1 MWTKLNLARLAPG
14 LASLLDYRR
23 EWWRADLRA
32 GLSVAAVALPV
43 AIAYAALAGVS
54 PIAGLYS
61 CILPML
67 VYALFGSS
75 RQLMIGPDAATCAVI
90 AAVVTPLA
98 AGDPVRH
105 WQLVVVLT
113 LMTGIWCLLGSRLRF
128 GTLADFLSQPILMG
142 LLNGVAITIMVG
154 QLARIFGFHYA
165 DRGLIERLANSFE
178 YLRQMHGPTVGISL
192 LTLLCLL
199 LLRRWQPAWPGT
211 LLVMAACA
219 LLSFGLDLQQFEVQT
234 LGPLASGL
242 PNVQWSAFPPSLLRE
257 LVMPS
262 LNLALVSFVSMMLT
276 ARSFAAK
283 RDYEIDAD
291 QEFRALGLA
300 NIAAAFSQGF
310 AISGAASRTAVN
322 DAAGGMSQMVSVVAA
337 LAIGSVTFFL
347 VTPLQYIP
355 LATLG
360 VVLLVSAASLTDF
373 PSLWALRRSDPGAFA
388 LAWITLLAVL
398 TVGVM
403 PGIALAVL
411 LGLFQ
416 FLRSMMRPSDQLLG
430 VDASGVVHALGHN
443 RGIHAIPHVVV
454 YRFNASLSY
463 FNAPYFKRR
472 VLASLRQAPQPPSLI
487 IVDAVSCFSH
497 LDISVMSMLADL
509 QRALQ
514 QQGCRL
520 WLAGRRTTLTRWL
533 HLAGIEQGD
542 EGIRLCSDL
551 YSAIRRVTNEQA
563 LNSATAQDKPAAP
576 ESAAPE
582 SVAPGSAAPGS
593 EEPPLSS

>member
-1 MWTKLNLARLAPG
+1 MRSKWHLDRLAPG
-14 LASLLDYRR
+14 LVSLLDYRR
-23 EWWRADLRA
+23 EWWLADLRA

-54 PIAGLYS
+54 PLAGLYS

-105 WQLVVVLT
+105 WQLVVILT

-154 QLARIFGFHYA
+154 QLARISGFHYNE
-165 DRGLIERLANSFE
+165 RGLIERLLHSLD
-178 YLRQMHGPTVGISL
+178 YLGQVHAPTAAVSL
-192 LTLLCLL
+192 LTLLVWL
-199 LLRRWQPAWPGT
+199 LLRRWRPTWPAT
-211 LLVMAACA
+211 LLVMAASVM
-219 LLSFGLDLQQFEVQT
+219 LSSGADLQQFGVMT

-242 PNVQWSAFPPSLLRE
+242 PNVEWSGFPPSLLRE

-276 ARSFAAK
+276 VRSFAAK
-283 RDYEIDAD
+283 GDYEIDAD

-300 NIAAAFSQGF
+300 NIAAAASQGF
-310 AISGAASRTAVN
+310 AVSGAASRTAVN

-337 LAIGSVTFFL
+337 VAIGSVTFFL
-347 VTPLQYIP
+347 VTPLQFIP
-355 LATLG
+355 MATLG
-360 VVLLVSAASLTDF
+360 VILLVSAGSLTDF
-373 PSLWALRRSDPGAFA
+373 RGLWALRRTDPGAFV
-388 LAWITLLAVL
+388 LAWITLVAVL
-398 TVGVM
+398 LVGVM

-416 FLRSMMRPSDQLLG
+416 FLRTMMRPSDQLLG
-430 VDASGVVHALGHN
+430 VDASGVVHALGHHK
-443 RGIHAIPHVVV
+443 GIHAIPHVVV

-472 VLASLRQAPQPPSLI
+472 VLASLRHAPQPPSLI

-533 HLAGIEQGD
+533 HLAGIKQGD

-563 LNSATAQDKPAAP
+563 MSQLQQEERPP
-576 ESAAPE
+576 ELPK
-582 SVAPGSAAPGS
+582 V
-593 EEPPLSS
+593 PPLSSWDAGTDATEGPDRSG

>member
-1 MWTKLNLARLAPG
+1 MWTKLNLSRLAPG
-14 LASLLDYRR
+14 LVVLLAYRR
-23 EWWRADLRA
+23 EWWRSDLRA

-54 PIAGLYS
+54 PMAGLYS
-61 CILPML
+61 CMLPML

-75 RQLMIGPDAATCAVI
+75 RQLMVGPDAATCAVI

-98 AGDPVRH
+98 AGDPARH

-128 GTLADFLSQPILMG
+128 GTLADFLSRPILMG
-142 LLNGVAITIMVG
+142 LLNGVALTIMVG
-154 QLARIFGFHYA
+154 QLARILGFRYE
-165 DRGLIERLANSFE
+165 DRGLIERLVHSLD
-178 YLRQMHGPTVGISL
+178 YLTQTHLPTLGISM
-192 LTLLCLL
+192 LTLLGMVLIRR
-199 LLRRWQPAWPGT
+199 LRPQWPST
-211 LLVMAACA
+211 LMAMVGCM
-219 LLSFGLDLQQFEVQT
+219 LLSYVLDLDRHQVLT
-234 LGPLASGL
+234 LGPLANGL
-242 PNVQWSAFPPSLLRE
+242 PSIHWLEFPPSLLRE
-257 LVMPS
+257 LVLPA

-283 RDYEIDAD
+283 GGYEIDAD

-300 NIAAAFSQGF
+300 NIAAALSQGF
-310 AISGAASRTAVN
+310 AISGADSRTAVN

-337 LAIGSVTFFL
+337 LAIGVVTFFL
-347 VTPLQYIP
+347 MTPLQYIP

-360 VVLLVSAASLTDF
+360 VVLLVSAASLTDLRG
-373 PSLWALRRSDPGAFA
+373 LWALRRSDPGAFVLA
-388 LAWITLLAVL
+388 LLTFLAVL
-398 TVGVM
+398 LVGVL

-430 VDASGVVHALGHN
+430 VDEQGVVHALGH
-443 RGIHAIPHVVV
+443 GDLTHAIPHVVV
-454 YRFNASLSY
+454 YRFNASLTY

-472 VLASLRQAPQPPSLI
+472 VLDSLHQAPQPPTLM
-487 IVDAVSCFSH
+487 IVDAVACFSH
-497 LDISVMSMLADL
+497 LDISVMSMLAEL
-509 QRALQ
+509 QRALRQ
-514 QQGCRL
+514 HGCRL

-551 YSAIRRVTNEQA
+551 YSAIRRVANEQA
-563 LNSATAQDKPAAP
+563 MSELAQKEVAG
-576 ESAAPE
+576 ES
-582 SVAPGSAAPGS
+582 S
-593 EEPPLSS
+593 PPVC